1 MRSPD
6 FEKHSLIPV
15 IIQDY
20 STLKVLMMA
29 YMNQEA
35 YGLTLRDGEVWFFSR
50 SRNRLWKKGET
61 SGHIQKVRKTFFDCD
76 EDTLL
81 IQVEQIG
88 GAACHEGY
96 VSCFYRKLTNK
107 DLEIVEPRIFD
118 PQKVYK

>member
-1 MRSPD
+1 MRSPN

-35 YGLTLRDGEVWFFSR
+35 YDLTLRDREVWFFSR

-61 SGHIQKVRKTFFDCD
+61 SGHIQKVHNTFFDCD

-96 VSCFYRKLTNK
+96 ASCFYRKLTNK
-107 DLEIVEPRIFD
+107 DLEIIEPRVFD